1 METDPHETAS
11 TREGVLDAATMRA
24 QHRRLLLNLLW
35 NEREASR
42 ADLARRSG
50 LSRSTV
56 SAIVGDLLET
66 GVVREARTGTS
77 TGGRRPIVLELVA
90 DSALLVGVELGASHV
105 TVVLTDLYGVV
116 LGHREVPCPV
126 RDDPECALNLVEDC
140 IGGLLEARPGARER
154 IVGIG
159 VAAPSPIDP
168 RAPGRFVASILPKWA
183 DYDVAERLRQR
194 FGRPVLVDNDAN
206 LGALAELWWGGR
218 CENLVYLKV
227 ATGIG
232 AGLILDGRIL
242 RGARGVAGEVGHTTI
257 DPHGPLC
264 MCGLRG
270 CLNTL
275 VGTHRLFESVR
286 ELRQDHPSSPLQ
298 TEPLTVDRLVDAALE
313 GDELARSVIATA
325 GRTLGIGV
333 ANLLN
338 LVNPE
343 RLVIGGGI
351 TRAGELLL
359 EPLRHT
365 VRTRTLA
372 ESIAHAEIERSPL
385 GELGIAVGAATLVL
399 ERALAEPSMFDVVK
413 EGART

>member
-1 METDPHETAS
+1 METDPHESAP

-90 DSALLVGVELGASHV
+90 DAALLVGVELGASHV
-105 TVVLTDLYGVV
+105 TVVLTDLYGTV
-116 LGHREVPCPV
+116 LGHREVPCLV

-140 IGGLLEARPGARER
+140 IGGLLQARPGARER

-168 RAPGRFVASILPKWA
+168 RAPGKLVPSILPKWA
-183 DYDVAERLRQR
+183 DYDVVERLRAR
-194 FGRPVLVDNDAN
+194 FGRPILVDNDAN

-218 CENLVYLKV
+218 AENLVYLKV

-232 AGLILDGRIL
+232 AGLIMDGRIL
-242 RGARGVAGEVGHTTI
+242 RGARGVAGEIGHTTI
-257 DPHGPLC
+257 DPNGPLC

-270 CLNTL
+270 CLTTL

-286 ELRQDHPSSPLQ
+286 ERRKEHPSSPLQ

-313 GDELARSVIATA
+313 GDELACRVISDA

-351 TRAGELLL
+351 TRAGEILL

-365 VRTRTLA
+365 VRTRALA

-399 ERALAEPSMFDVVK
+399 ERALAEPAMFDVVMK
-413 EGART
+413 GART

>member
-1 METDPHETAS
+1 METDPHESAP

-90 DSALLVGVELGASHV
+90 DAALLVGVELGASHV
-105 TVVLTDLYGVV
+105 TVVLTDLYGTV
-116 LGHREVPCPV
+116 LGHREVPCAV

-140 IGGLLEARPGARER
+140 IGGLLQARPGARER

-168 RAPGRFVASILPKWA
+168 RAPGKFVPSILPKWA
-183 DYDVAERLRQR
+183 GYDVVERLRKR

-206 LGALAELWWGGR
+206 LGALAELWWAGR
-218 CENLVYLKV
+218 AENLVYLKV

-232 AGLILDGRIL
+232 AGLIMDGRIL
-242 RGARGVAGEVGHTTI
+242 RGARGVAGEIGHTTI
-257 DPHGPLC
+257 DPNGPLC

-270 CLNTL
+270 CLTTL
-275 VGTHRLFESVR
+275 AGTHRLFESVR
-286 ELRQDHPSSPLQ
+286 ELRKEHPSSPLQ

-313 GDELARSVIATA
+313 GDELARHVITEA

-365 VRTRTLA
+365 VRTRALA

-385 GELGIAVGAATLVL
+385 GELGIAIGAATLVL
-399 ERALAEPSMFDVVK
+399 ERALAEPAMFDVVK